1 MGFMNWLMKG
11 VGFENEE
18 VYDDSFE
25 KQKKHEEKLEREAER
40 RRQKE
45 EYKSKK
51 AQEKADRLAKK
62 YAIKQPKDVQDKP
75 QSTTTPFSE
84 NPNQYNTSRTYDS
97 PMNNYGMSSNVG
109 GYGTKNVEFLYPT
122 RFDDVQYVINYL
134 KEGESVV
141 LNLNSMNPDD
151 SQRLLDCISGA
162 IYALNGNIR
171 HVDNNIFLLT
181 PEGFNIKTPE
191 NAQNN
196 QSGGNV

>member
-18 VYDDSFE
+18 VYDDTIE
-25 KQKKHEEKLEREAER
+25 KQKKYEEKLSQKEER
-40 RRQKE
+40 RRKKE
-45 EYKSKK
+45 EYKAKK
-51 AQEKADRLAKK
+51 AQERADKAAKK
-62 YAIKQPKDVQDKP
+62 YSLKQEKDVVSRP

-84 NPNQYNTSRTYDS
+84 NPNQYNTSRTYSS
-97 PMNNYGMSSNVG
+97 PVNNYGLNSNVG

-122 RFDDVQYVINYL
+122 RFDDVQIVINYL

-141 LNLNSMNPDD
+141 LNLQNMNEID
-151 SQRLLDCISGA
+151 SQRLLDCTSGA

-181 PEGFNIKTPE
+181 PEGFNIRTPE
-191 NAQNN
+191 HGTQNID
-196 QSGGNV
+196 